1 MAKAATMTMTEKKKY
16 LTDLK
21 KELDKYTK
29 KLSNVKKEFKNNTEG
44 NVDQITQSLQ
54 EILKEAGIAYGKLE
68 SASVAEWDPVKEIT
82 VEAFNNLR
90 SAFQDKI
97 NNSTVHM
104 KEFAGK
110 MGENCQAQLDCV
122 ESYVKEH
129 PLKSLLMA
137 VGAGFLI
144 GKIFK

>member
-1 MAKAATMTMTEKKKY
+1 MAQTEKLTITQKKKY
-16 LTDLK
+16 LNDLK
-21 KELDKYTK
+21 KELDIYTK
-29 KLSNVKKEFKNNTEG
+29 KVANIKKDFKDNTQG
-44 NVDQITQSLQ
+44 NVEQITQSLQ
-54 EILKEAGIAYGKLE
+54 EILKEATIAYGKLE
-68 SASVAEWDPVKEIT
+68 SASSAEWDPVKTIT
-82 VEAFNNLR
+82 TKAFNDLR
-90 SAFQDKI
+90 RAFQEKFND
-97 NNSTVHM
+97 STIQV

-110 MGENCQAQLDCV
+110 VGENCQAQLDCV